1 MIPIRRVMSML
12 IVSSMIIGIVP
23 STSVQ
28 STAPKAHPVANQAS
42 SNDLLLDDDDYQVL
56 TSGQLSHLATILP
69 KTDQDIFYIDAEAQQ
84 EITIEMQR
92 SADEELL
99 NGELSLF
106 DHEDNLIAS
115 DDNSGIDGNPLIRS
129 AVAET
134 SGRYAIWVR
143 DHAGTRTGSYRITAT
158 VNEPLVSAAEY
169 STLNLEADPCPEPA
183 ESLELPDLEP
193 TPNQP
198 QNARVTHTNQALP
211 QTNYPLNCEFARD
224 REVLATINPESFS
237 ITNANQSFTTDS
249 VTVPETTQ
257 MLRFEYMVGR
267 KTADSITP
275 LHIEVLSGANFA
287 TVTNISNSRIK
298 SQYRL
303 GWQNGALNIQAFRGQ
318 TIKLRFINDWWW
330 TDQPSAQVRNIQLT
344 QEIPD
349 WELSTV
355 GEFAIQNDTLIGAH
369 AVITGANASLTSTP
383 IDITNQTQ
391 SLSFNYRTGRWLND
405 GRAPLFVDILS
416 GPTFTTVTRIDQGT
430 LGGRL
435 TDGWQ
440 EAVVD
445 VQAFRGQTIKVKI
458 VNDWWPT
465 EPQVTA
471 LDRFMLNWAV
481 PGWDISNA
489 SFVRTHSI
497 NIPSSPDLNLLNGDF
512 DQSFIDFDVIEN
524 AAFEEPTQLVSA
536 LEQTPI
542 NIQGIKTKATSI
554 EFVVPTEATSVH
566 FEYMLG
572 DLDNPNTT
580 RSLQVAILSGET
592 FDIRELPKGYEF
604 VSSQQTGWQFGRI
617 DLVDYRGKTIK
628 LQFTN
633 ASLGKPNS
641 QIRQLQVM
649 QDVPSWHVNNHQLVT
664 LDTHAQ
670 YSNHI
675 YVHGN
680 ATQLTSFSFT
690 VPLTAQQV
698 RFDYQAG
705 YSHDH
710 AARQSVAISVLSG
723 DHFEVATLLPK
734 NYLRGSANQGWQRLA
749 IDLQR
754 FQGQTIKV
762 RFQLEAQHK
771 AYLRLDNFQ
780 VGQLVAGWSFSEHTP
795 ISIEP
800 AGTSGQAVRF
810 AGNNATITS
819 DAWQVPTDTQ
829 TLQFNY
835 KAQLSDPNARSFIKV
850 HVLSNDDFTVITPI
864 DAKLVSGTANNGWLQ
879 AKLDLAQF
887 QGQTIKLQFKSHTS
901 NDAIVWLDQ
910 LQLIAGQHRSK
921 QVIEQAPD
929 YSFIEMTQNAQQ
941 LTSSSVEVANDSQF
955 LRFVYQVGNKDQGNA
970 RHYLAME
977 VLSGANFTTVT
988 RIDQNQLRASLNDGW
1003 KIAQLPIQ
1011 RFQNQTIKIR
1021 FVGPDLVSAPIVRI
1035 DKVAL
1040 LSPRAT
1046 LTSPITTTGTTYLNV
1061 PLTEF
1066 GGPTTTAMMTITSLV
1081 VYDEYLDMS
1090 GFISYENTNFP
1101 FEFSGDIY
1109 YSVIGDT
1116 KDKVLVLQDKLHNF
1130 KVINVAARSKSVPAV
1145 MTDRF
1150 TNNPNLVITLQEHYK
1165 YQYTTFTLDNNIIS
1179 DILEVKAKYGPAYTD
1194 DYWHTKIFNPISQSF
1209 EEDDVGTHYNSPN
1222 QEKSHWYSWV
1232 DENETCTIIQQIDFK
1247 TYIRGANNIG
1257 GGQGT
1262 FFATIKITRQRTNGE
1277 VRPHMSDT
1285 WPSTACDGADSEIS
1299 GLGLG
1304 SDEISL
1310 GNDYVLGSDMS
1321 DQGDVFQEVEYAA
1334 MEAQVLPFYD
1344 QEEIS
1349 IGLRLGSSFGWKPLA
1364 IAAALP
1370 LGDFGSRT
1378 SSSKIGSFP
1387 ITEIPP
1393 PYTLRTNLSITTL
1406 YLADINTTAHT
1417 EATVACFIKKAS
1429 NKSYIKI
1436 NFIIPISHSRNYHRF
1451 PERVIYPFYYIDYLS
1466 GPC

>member
-12 IVSSMIIGIVP
+12 IVSSMMIGIVP
-23 STSVQ
+23 STPAQ
-28 STAPKAHPVANQAS
+28 STAPKAHPTANQAPL
-42 SNDLLLDDDDYQVL
+42 NDLLLD
-56 TSGQLSHLATILP
+56 
-69 KTDQDIFYIDAEAQQ
+69 
-84 EITIEMQR
+84 
-92 SADEELL
+92 
-99 NGELSLF
+99 
-106 DHEDNLIAS
+106 S
-115 DDNSGIDGNPLIRS
+115 DDGES
-129 AVAET
+129 
-134 SGRYAIWVR
+134 
-143 DHAGTRTGSYRITAT
+143 
-158 VNEPLVSAAEY
+158 
-169 STLNLEADPCPEPA
+169 STLNVEADPCPEPA
-183 ESLELPDLEP
+183 ASLELPDLEP

-198 QNARVTHTNQALP
+198 QNASVKHTNQALP
-211 QTNYPLNCEFARD
+211 HTNYPLNCEFARD
-224 REVLATINPESFS
+224 REVLAMINPESFS

-355 GEFAIQNDTLIGAH
+355 GEFAIQNDALIGAH
-369 AVITGANASLTSTP
+369 AVITGANANLTSMP
-383 IDITNQTQ
+383 INITYQTQ

-405 GRAPLFVDILS
+405 GHAPLFVDILS
-416 GPTFTTVTRIDQGT
+416 GPSFTTVTRIDQGT

-435 TDGWQ
+435 TDGWR

-445 VQAFRGQTIKVKI
+445 VQAFRGQMIKIKI

-465 EPQVTA
+465 EPQVTS

-489 SFVRTHSI
+489 SFVRTHSL
-497 NIPSSPDLNLLNGDF
+497 PSNADIHPLNTDF
-512 DQSFIDFDVIEN
+512 EQGFVGFDVIEN
-524 AAFEEPTQLVSA
+524 AAFEQPKQLVSV

-542 NIQGIKTKATSI
+542 NLQGIKTKATSI
-554 EFVVPTEATSVH
+554 DFLVPAATTSVH

-580 RSLQVAILSGET
+580 RSLQVAILSGEA
-592 FDIRELPKGYEF
+592 FEIRELPKGHEF
-604 VSSQQTGWQFGRI
+604 ISSQQAGWQLGKI
-617 DLVDYRGKTIK
+617 DLVGYRGKTIK

-633 ASLGKPNS
+633 ASLGKPSS

-649 QDVPSWHVNNHQLVT
+649 QDVPGWHVSNHQLVSF
-664 LDTHAQ
+664 DTHEQ
-670 YSNHI
+670 YPNHV

-680 ATQLTSFSFT
+680 ATQLTSFGFT

-705 YSHDH
+705 HSHDN

-734 NYLRGSANQGWQRLA
+734 NYLSGSTNQGWQRLA

-762 RFQLEAQHK
+762 RFQLEAQNK

-780 VGQLVAGWSFSEHTP
+780 VGQILAGWSVSEHTP
-795 ISIEP
+795 ISLES

-810 AGNNATITS
+810 TGNNATITS

-850 HVLSNDDFTVITPI
+850 HVLSTDDFTVITPI
-864 DAKLVSGTANNGWLQ
+864 DAKLVYGTANNGWLQ
-879 AKLDLAQF
+879 AQLDLAQF

-910 LQLIAGQHRSK
+910 LQLIAGPQRSK
-921 QVIEQAPD
+921 QVTQQAPD

-941 LTSSSVEVANDSQF
+941 LTSSSVEVASDSQF

-1011 RFQNQTIKIR
+1011 QFQNQTIKIR

-1046 LTSPITTTGTTYLNV
+1046 LTNPIATTGTTYLNV

-1066 GGPTTTAMMTITSLV
+1066 GGPTTTATMTITSLV
-1081 VYDEYLDMS
+1081 VYDEYIDLA
-1090 GFISYENTNFP
+1090 GEVYYGNTSYP
-1101 FEFSGDIY
+1101 FALTGDLY
-1109 YSVIGDT
+1109 HSNLGTPGD
-1116 KDKVLVLQDKLHNF
+1116 VVAELQDTTRTFDALYLAFRQQPFGPQTNPSI
-1130 KVINVAARSKSVPAV
+1130 INENLSLYLQRQGTREATLIDLGLNDSSNMLLNPIFQASSLSPA
-1145 MTDRF
+1145 
-1150 TNNPNLVITLQEHYK
+1150 E
-1165 YQYTTFTLDNNIIS
+1165 
-1179 DILEVKAKYGPAYTD
+1179 YGS
-1194 DYWHTKIFNPISQSF
+1194 DYWFGKLVEPESTFEALGDPDEKKWTWTRRTIGEDCSLFQQLTFGVVVTKPYDIGVNEGNFGSQL
-1209 EEDDVGTHYNSPN
+1209 E
-1222 QEKSHWYSWV
+1222 
-1232 DENETCTIIQQIDFK
+1232 
-1247 TYIRGANNIG
+1247 
-1257 GGQGT
+1257 
-1262 FFATIKITRQRTNGE
+1262 
-1277 VRPHMSDT
+1277 
-1285 WPSTACDGADSEIS
+1285 
-1299 GLGLG
+1299 
-1304 SDEISL
+1304 
-1310 GNDYVLGSDMS
+1310 VLGSVTNGYVTPGQSWPDHS
-1321 DQGDVFQEVEYAA
+1321 CDI
-1334 MEAQVLPFYD
+1334 YD
-1344 QEEIS
+1344 EDNAGVS
-1349 IGLRLGSSFGWKPLA
+1349 LGSKDDPVTVKFV
-1364 IAAALP
+1364 
-1370 LGDFGSRT
+1370 
-1378 SSSKIGSFP
+1378 SSGNGLTGNSAQG
-1387 ITEIPP
+1387 
-1393 PYTLRTNLSITTL
+1393 
-1406 YLADINTTAHT
+1406 
-1417 EATVACFIKKAS
+1417 
-1429 NKSYIKI
+1429 
-1436 NFIIPISHSRNYHRF
+1436 
-1451 PERVIYPFYYIDYLS
+1451 DYLS
-1466 GPC
+1466 HVIFGGEAAIFKNNTLWFDQFMGHLITSIDLVSKFYSTPISVGDVSQLFPEGTPAMDDKPALSNSMILNDWDDNPNTKMKVLRVPFQQSVLVNRKNYFMVLVSVTCKKQTVNKDMQLKIFWHIPLYDKVTKKELNKGLYNKIFLIDYKSGPCNK